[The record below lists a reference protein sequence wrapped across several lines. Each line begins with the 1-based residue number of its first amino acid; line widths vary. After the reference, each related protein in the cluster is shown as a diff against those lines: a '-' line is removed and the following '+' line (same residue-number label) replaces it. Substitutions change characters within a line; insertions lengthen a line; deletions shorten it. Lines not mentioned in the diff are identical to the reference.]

1 MPFSGW
7 FSHPWRCISGIFDYR
22 QSNVAL
28 NQGPKAQS
36 VVEADREVVEYHHY
50 CPPGVQQVLA
60 SGTSAFIGEVDHL
73 TVLKYPME
81 PGGDMTRLELEHKIL
96 AIVGQHPGIIADKG
110 FTETGLYLERA
121 TNGTILNYLADSSHP
136 SPSLQQRIVW
146 CRQIT
151 EAVQH
156 IHAKRVI
163 HCDIQPTNILV
174 DEQLHLKLA
183 DLQGRYL
190 SEDGEVIL
198 DGWGSE
204 PCRYFCP
211 RDDECEATFSTDLF
225 ALGSTIYFIMTGHEV
240 FPDIAYGEAGWDE
253 KVRSRF
259 SAGIFPEDSHA
270 CAHITQRCWRQQYS
284 SADEVLEDLRSI
296 EQELMCQ
303 PSELH
308 GDLLDWCERR
318 ASIRRHIPMPQA
330 RPAVDK

>member
-7 FSHPWRCISGIFDYR
+7 FSRPWRCISGVFGYR
-22 QSNVAL
+22 RSHVTL
-28 NQGPKAQS
+28 NQGRKAQS
-36 VVEADREVVEYHHY
+36 IVEADHEVVEYHHY

-60 SGTSAFIGEVDHL
+60 SGTSAFIGEVNNS

-96 AIVGQHPGIIADKG
+96 MIVGQHPGIITDKG
-110 FTETGLYLERA
+110 FTEAGLYLERA
-121 TNGTILNYLADSSHP
+121 TNGTILKYLADPNHP

-151 EAVQH
+151 EAVHH

-174 DEQLHLKLA
+174 DEELHLKLA
-183 DLQGRYL
+183 DFQGRYL
-190 SEDGEVIL
+190 SEDGEVIF
-198 DGWGSE
+198 DGWSSE

-211 RDDECEATFSTDLF
+211 RDDECEASFSTDLF

-270 CAHITQRCWRQQYS
+270 CVNITQKCWRQQYS
-284 SADEVLEDLRSI
+284 SADEVLKDMRTI
-296 EQELMCQ
+296 EQEL
-303 PSELH
+303 
-308 GDLLDWCERR
+308 
-318 ASIRRHIPMPQA
+318 I
-330 RPAVDK
+330 